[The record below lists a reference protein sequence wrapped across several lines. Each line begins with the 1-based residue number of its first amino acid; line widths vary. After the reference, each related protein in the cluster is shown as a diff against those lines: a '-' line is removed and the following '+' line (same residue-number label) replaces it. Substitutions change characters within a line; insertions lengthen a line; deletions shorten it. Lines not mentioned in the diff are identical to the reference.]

1 MKVLKRI
8 LLAVAIIIVLVIVI
22 GFFLPSHSHVER
34 SIIIKAP
41 QQVVFDQIN
50 DLHKWNKWSPWA
62 KKDPNMQISYSG
74 PETGVGSSYT
84 WKGNREVMSGK
95 QTIVTSTAPSLVVNE
110 MRFEGF
116 DEPSMVSFKID
127 KADEGTKVT
136 WSLESETG
144 NNPIHRYF
152 GLMMDKMVGP
162 DFESGLA
169 NLKQIAESMPKKD
182 TTANAGIIDTTVT
195 AQQVY
200 CITEHSSVDPGE
212 IGKKLGAA
220 YGEISDMMKKNK
232 EEMAGHP
239 FAIYNNYSPQGVD
252 MQACIPVAKT
262 GKISGR
268 VTAMETKAGRAIKM
282 DYWGN
287 YNKMNAAHNAMQDY
301 ISQKHLTRN
310 GAPWEV
316 YVTDPMNEKDT
327 AKWLTQI
334 YYPVQ

>member
-8 LLAVAIIIVLVIVI
+8 LLALAIIIVLVIVV

-34 SIIIKAP
+34 SIVIKAP
-41 QQVVFDQIN
+41 QEVIFGQIN
-50 DLHKWNKWSPWA
+50 SLKNWNKWSPWA

-74 PETGVGSSYT
+74 PDAGVGSSYT

-95 QTIVTSTAPSLVVNE
+95 QTIITSTAPSLVVNE

-116 DEPSMVSFKID
+116 DEPSIVTFKID
-127 KADEGTKVT
+127 KADEGSKVT

-169 NLKQIAESMPKKD
+169 NLKQIAESLPKKD
-182 TTANAGIIDTTVT
+182 TTANASIVDTTVA
-195 AQQVY
+195 AQPAY
-200 CITEHSSVDPGE
+200 CIAEHCSADPGE
-212 IGKKLGAA
+212 IGKKLGAF
-220 YGEISDMMKKNK
+220 YQEIGAMMKKNN
-232 EEMAGHP
+232 EQMAGP
-239 FAIYNNYSPQGVD
+239 VFAVYNNYSPQGVD
-252 MQACIPVAKT
+252 VQACVPVAKT
-262 GKISGR
+262 GKTSGR
-268 VTAMETKAGRAIKM
+268 VTTMETKAGRAIKM
-282 DYWGN
+282 NYWGD
-287 YNKMNAAHNAMQDY
+287 YTKMNAAHKAVQDY
-301 ISQKHLTRN
+301 IAQKHLTIS

-316 YVTDPMNEKDT
+316 YITDPMNEKDT